1 MPVLDASNVY
11 AALSMHYYLRMATLP
26 STIERPGVEA
36 ALDSRHEDMCEVV
49 LHNDDLNT
57 MEFVVG
63 CLMQVFGH
71 TMALSVKIVLEAH
84 EKGKAIAEVETE
96 SPARLHK
103 EQLQSFGLTAEVQK
117 L

>member
-1 MPVLDASNVY
+1 
-11 AALSMHYYLRMATLP
+11 MATLP
-26 STIERPGVEA
+26 STIERPGVET

-49 LHNDDLNT
+49 LYNDDHNT

-63 CLMQVFGH
+63 CLMQVFAH
-71 TMALSVKIVLEAH
+71 TMELAVKIMIEAH